1 MEQAEKTFN
10 GNEPAQTTTSPPAP
24 TGPASP
30 TPTDPATAEPAPHA
44 DPAARQPRRPRKESP
59 DSFHPT
65 RRMQRYAEAL
75 CERDGLLDEEER
87 CRRAGIGLRGLKRWR
102 RHEEFDAWL
111 DGEVRHVL
119 ARRMVQVWNGLL
131 AVAMN
136 GNVPAAKVILAEL
149 GRQEAA
155 VTGPNTFY
163 ELAELA
169 ALAEKEEKEK
179 NQAHEEGG
187 ESYN

>member
-1 MEQAEKTFN
+1 MDQVERTFN
-10 GNEPAQTTTSPPAP
+10 GNEPAQTTTPPALAA
-24 TGPASP
+24 PASP
-30 TPTDPATAEPAPHA
+30 TPADPVTAEPAPHA
-44 DPAARQPRRPRKESP
+44 DLAPRQPRRPRKESP

-149 GRQEAA
+149 GCQEAA

-169 ALAEKEEKEK
+169 AQAEKEEKEK